1 MYLDSSIT
9 NGMSSTHQY
18 DQEFSSRFGPLKKNV
33 LIPILK
39 IRHNFNMILS
49 TLNQN
54 WFILEYLLNI
64 GYTSIV
70 NELQLR
76 YTREKKIDL
85 QLIFVTKKCCLQL
98 KKIIYNYFSIANKNF
113 SSSVNIWFHLGS
125 PN

>member
-1 MYLDSSIT
+1 
-9 NGMSSTHQY
+9 
-18 DQEFSSRFGPLKKNV
+18 
-33 LIPILK
+33 
-39 IRHNFNMILS
+39 MILS